1 MNIPWYYYI
10 YVCTCIMCVCV
21 YVYISFF
28 FVHIVYIR
36 FSKSVSWWDSL
47 GSSQD
52 QKGNV
57 YISLL
62 ACYILEPT

>member
-21 YVYISFF
+21 CIYKFF
-28 FVHIVYIR
+28 FVQIVYIR